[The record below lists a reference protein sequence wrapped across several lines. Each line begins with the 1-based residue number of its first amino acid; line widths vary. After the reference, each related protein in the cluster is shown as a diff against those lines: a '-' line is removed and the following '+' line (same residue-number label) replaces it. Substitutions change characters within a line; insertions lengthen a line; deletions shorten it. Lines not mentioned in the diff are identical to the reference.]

1 MGEIWVDRIDLVL
14 VLWELEVEFVFLNL
28 LNFCEGILLG
38 DLFRLDFYD
47 VLKAIVIFCLVL
59 LR

>member
-38 DLFRLDFYD
+38 GLFKLDFYD
-47 VLKAIVIFCLVL
+47 VLKAIVIFCLIL
-59 LR
+59 LK